1 MGCSVSSPT
10 RLVRQAQILRK
21 GSSRQEKSID
31 TFKATI
37 CDEDISFKIKEET
50 ADFTPPQSPKK
61 CHEDEIEL
69 IFKSKRANVYT
80 AGVTLDNR
88 INYKPKN
95 VSKTYSENVLISK
108 FRMSQ
113 LPLCIVTS
121 AVINK

>member
-1 MGCSVSSPT
+1 MGCSVSSPS
-10 RLVRQAQILRK
+10 RLVEQVMMK
-21 GSSRQEKSID
+21 GSAKPDKSTD
-31 TFKATI
+31 TFKSTI
-37 CDEDISFKIKEET
+37 CDENISIKNKEDT

-95 VSKTYSENVLISK
+95 NSKTYAENVLIRK
-108 FRMSQ
+108 FRTHH
-113 LPLCIVTS
+113 LLLCHFS
-121 AVINK
+121 RLM